1 MTIKELIDKLNYLED
16 NAKQIQEEHGSNY
29 WLQQVAKY
37 ENIFTWHPD
46 VDKTCTSQT
55 FPWRWELK

>member
-46 VDKTCTSQT
+46 TDKT
-55 FPWRWELK
+55 